1 MKELSVGQRRYKAVM
16 AVLSV
21 GRTVTSGVEP
31 TAGVEPAT
39 YALPRRRSTT

>member
-1 MKELSVGQRRYKAVM
+1 MLDELPSMKELSVGQRRYKAVM

-31 TAGVEPAT
+31 MCRFG
-39 YALPRRRSTT
+39 